1 MNSMAANDEAE
12 RILNRHRFTVL
23 WSGGKDS
30 TAALLWTLDHVR
42 HDDWNILYVEITGNT
57 HPLCNQ
63 YVQDVAE
70 KLGVKDKLM
79 VVKTADFFELMDKW
93 GPPLLFAYRWCL
105 YQLKLKAFQKTHIFN
120 VDGIRRADSRVRR
133 KLNLISVFK
142 MHGRVS
148 ISPLLDWSKGQVID
162 YIREHGVSLNPC
174 YVKYGHSG
182 NCMFCPYADKKH
194 IILTLSDPEWRN
206 KILSVFEK
214 HKNKLMKGS
223 IGRSIYER
231 WMKYGKQY
239 ALTTF
244 FNQQK

>member
-93 GPPLLFAYRWCL
+93 GPPLLFAYKWCL
-105 YQLKLKAFQKTHIFN
+105 
-120 VDGIRRADSRVRR
+120 
-133 KLNLISVFK
+133 
-142 MHGRVS
+142 
-148 ISPLLDWSKGQVID
+148 
-162 YIREHGVSLNPC
+162 
-174 YVKYGHSG
+174 
-182 NCMFCPYADKKH
+182 
-194 IILTLSDPEWRN
+194 
-206 KILSVFEK
+206 
-214 HKNKLMKGS
+214 
-223 IGRSIYER
+223 
-231 WMKYGKQY
+231 KYGKQY